1 MYDKEMLKE
10 YEIVNTNLSTVILL
24 LNNIGINLE
33 TFLSL
38 KFISAPTIESI
49 VKSVEQFFYLE
60 AMDEKGIITD
70 IGKSMSKFQMDEILA
85 RCLIESYSLNCIKEI
100 LIIISVLQINEL
112 FYDIEKID
120 KDYSF
125 Q

>member
-1 MYDKEMLKE
+1 M
-10 YEIVNTNLSTVILL
+10 
-24 LNNIGINLE
+24 E

-120 KDYSF
+120 KDYSI